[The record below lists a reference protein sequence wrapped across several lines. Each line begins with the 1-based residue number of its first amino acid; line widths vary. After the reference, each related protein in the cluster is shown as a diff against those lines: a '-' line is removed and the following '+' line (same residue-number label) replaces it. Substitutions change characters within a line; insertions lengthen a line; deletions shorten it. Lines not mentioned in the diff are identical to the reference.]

1 MTITPDIM
9 MKLEKLLD
17 IYGDDIFAFALI
29 ATKDFNSAKE
39 VFVRVTSDYYE
50 LPDHDGA
57 FYEIISKAYK
67 VCQEVDSN
75 ESAST
80 LTGVEL
86 DAKRQAVLEELLVKR
101 ETVRTVVH
109 MYYGD
114 ELSEDEIASII
125 GKPVKFVEEL
135 LSDELSDDLKAKL
148 EKYYIEI
155 CDKIHAEDK
164 LKSYVMRSVYNT
176 SKRDFEV
183 REEAVPRHQ
192 WTTAGKIAVIIVAI
206 VFLVTMFFTIPL
218 LDGYINMVEE
228 EKGLSYDEVGTNE
241 SFHYTYEA
249 HMSLSD

>member
-1 MTITPDIM
+1 MTITPDT
-9 MKLEKLLD
+9 MKIEKLID

-29 ATKDFNSAKE
+29 VTKDFNSAKE

-50 LPDHDGA
+50 IPDHDGA
-57 FYEIISKAYK
+57 LYEIVSKAYK
-67 VCQEVDSN
+67 LCQEVDSN
-75 ESAST
+75 ESASA

-86 DAKRQAVLEELLVKR
+86 DTKRQAVLEELLVKR
-101 ETVRTVVH
+101 ETVRTVAH
-109 MYYGD
+109 MFYGD
-114 ELSEDEIASII
+114 ELSEPEIAAII

-135 LSDELSDDLKAKL
+135 LSDELDDEFKAKL

-164 LKSYVMRSVYNT
+164 LKSYVIRSVT
-176 SKRDFEV
+176 EKGKRVFEV
-183 REEAVPRHQ
+183 REEAIPRHQ
-192 WTTAGKIAVIIVAI
+192 WTTAGKIAVIIAAI

-249 HMSLSD
+249 HLSSAD